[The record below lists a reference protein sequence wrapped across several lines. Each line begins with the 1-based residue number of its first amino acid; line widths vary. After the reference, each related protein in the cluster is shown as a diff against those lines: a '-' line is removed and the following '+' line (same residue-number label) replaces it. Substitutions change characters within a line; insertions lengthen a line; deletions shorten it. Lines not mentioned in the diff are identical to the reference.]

1 MEVDYSRELALF
13 LEKLRFLRGISQ
25 EDFTDGI
32 ISNRQYQRYVRGES
46 PMPFH
51 LLNEFATKLNLKKED
66 LILEF
71 QNNSIDETTRV
82 INYFSAVINRQTT
95 DITSLKKNISKDFL
109 VEPENKNLFLFTER
123 MEYFFDTKISSDQ
136 LKQDLFKLCDYPNVL
151 NRMPISLNEALILS
165 SILIY
170 TEIANKDIIANKI
183 FEVIENPKLTFS
195 AYQITTFNILTF
207 SLAKYYG
214 RNLDYNKCIEISKI
228 GISFNQRKYSTQ
240 NLVQYYYF
248 IALCNFRLN
257 NVTEFELNLFNC
269 YNAIHLSDSEDKKER
284 FIKLIEKEFDINLD
298 FFIVNY
304 IKNKSLV

>member
-123 MEYFFDTKISSDQ
+123 MEYFFDKKISSDQ
-136 LKQDLFKLCDYPNVL
+136 LKQDLFELCDYPNVL

-298 FFIVNY
+298 LFIVNY